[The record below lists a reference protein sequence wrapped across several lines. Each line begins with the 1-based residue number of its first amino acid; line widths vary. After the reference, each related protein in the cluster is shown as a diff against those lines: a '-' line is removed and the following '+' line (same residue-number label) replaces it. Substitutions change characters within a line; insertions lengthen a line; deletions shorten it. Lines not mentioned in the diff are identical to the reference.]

1 MVYSMQVS
9 QFFDNTLLNKY
20 NTSGP
25 RYTSYPT
32 ALEFH
37 HDFKHADFIQAIQGS
52 ANRDLSLYVHI
63 PFCHT
68 LCYYCG
74 CNKVITRHRDKAD
87 TYLEYLAKEIALQAP
102 LFNEYTVKQLHWGGG
117 TPSFLTHN
125 QITQLV
131 SLLKE
136 KFNFSDQLEMSIEI
150 DPREI
155 EVGLADH
162 LYSLGF
168 NRLSLGV
175 QDLDLKVQQAINR
188 VQSTEFIGNFIA
200 HAKQIG
206 FQSIN
211 IDLIYGLP
219 YQVPENFL
227 KTLDKAHEWDV
238 DRISLFSYAHLP
250 SRFAAQRK
258 LRDDWLPNTQE
269 KFALMKLAIETL
281 CDYGYDFIGMDHFA
295 KPKDELSIAQ
305 SDGTL
310 HRNFQ
315 GYTTKGGC
323 DLLGLGVS
331 SISAIGNSFS
341 QNIKD
346 LKEYYQAISER
357 QHAQIKGVSLSQDD
371 IIRGEVIRE
380 LMCNLFLDKKK
391 INEKYHI
398 HFEQYFADDL
408 PLLNTFI
415 DDGLVENTSD
425 FIRVDQKARL
435 LIRIICMSFDAYMKK
450 HANQQRFSRVI

>member
-1 MVYSMQVS
+1 MKVS

-37 HDFKHADFIQAIQGS
+37 ESFSQSDFIQAIENS
-52 ANRDLSLYVHI
+52 HNRDLSLYVHI

-74 CNKVITRHRDKAD
+74 CNKVVTRHRDKAD
-87 TYLEYLAKEIALQAP
+87 TYLEFLAEEIASQAP
-102 LFNEYTVKQLHWGGG
+102 LFHEYTVKQLHWGGG
-117 TPSFLTHN
+117 TPSFLTHQ
-125 QITQLV
+125 QITTLV
-131 SLLKE
+131 TLLKE
-136 KFNFSDQLEMSIEI
+136 KFNFTDDLEMSIEI

-155 EVGLADH
+155 EMDLAEH
-162 LYSLGF
+162 LFSLGF

-175 QDLDLKVQQAINR
+175 QDLDLKVQEAINR
-188 VQSTEFIGNFIA
+188 VQSTEFIGDFIA
-200 HAKQIG
+200 HAKAVG
-206 FQSIN
+206 FKSIN

-219 YQVPENFL
+219 HQTLTNFH
-227 KTLDKAHEWDV
+227 KTLVKAHEWDV

-258 LRDDWLPNTQE
+258 LRDEWLPNTQE

-281 CDYGYDFIGMDHFA
+281 CELGYDFIGMDHFA

-305 SDGTL
+305 RNGEL

-315 GYTTKGGC
+315 GYTTRGSC

-331 SISAIGNSFS
+331 SISAIGDSFS
-341 QNIKD
+341 QNIKE
-346 LKEYYQAISER
+346 LKAYYQAITDKK
-357 QHAQIKGVSLSQDD
+357 HAQEKGLSLSQDD
-371 IIRGEVIRE
+371 IIRGDVIRE
-380 LMCNLFLDKKK
+380 LMCNLFLDKRVISDRYA
-391 INEKYHI
+391 INFNE
-398 HFEQYFADDL
+398 YFKDDL
-408 PLLNTFI
+408 PLLDTFI
-415 DDGLVENTSD
+415 ADNLVENTQDTIQVSP
-425 FIRVDQKARL
+425 KARL
-435 LIRIICMSFDAYMKK
+435 LIRIICMSFDAYMNK
-450 HANQQRFSRVI
+450 HINQQRFSRVI